1 MQTKKILTQAHNEL
15 KKLINTLDNELRC
28 NNLYIACQFNEDID
42 KLYELL
48 QKINELIK
56 GE

>member
-1 MQTKKILTQAHNEL
+1 MQTKKTLTQAHNEL
-15 KKLINTLDNELRC
+15 TKLINTLDNELRC